1 MIVLFI
7 VLAALIVIAIGLVA
21 VGGVSARLAQ
31 QAPVT
36 VFDMDE
42 AVEFVAERLPDETT
56 AVLSYDDVAQLIGWH
71 IDYLENKGVAAVA
84 EDDLRNLPAGPTMAN
99 DDEAV
104 AYVLG
109 QATDTEL
116 EVTDVQVVQVLDA
129 NDAYLRA
136 IGAVGPVVPPA

>member
-1 MIVLFI
+1 MLVLFI
-7 VLAALIVIAIGLVA
+7 VLAALAVVAIGLVA

-31 QAPVT
+31 QTPAT

-42 AVEFVAERLPDETT
+42 AVEYVAARLPEATT
-56 AVLSYDDVAQLIGWH
+56 AILSFEDVAKLIGWQ
-71 IDYLENKGVAAVA
+71 IDYLDDKGVAAVA
-84 EDDLRNLPAGPTMAN
+84 EDDLRNLPAGPTMAT

-109 QATDTEL
+109 RATDAKL
-116 EVTDVQVVQVLDA
+116 DVTDVQVVQVLDA
-129 NDAYLRA
+129 NDRYLRA